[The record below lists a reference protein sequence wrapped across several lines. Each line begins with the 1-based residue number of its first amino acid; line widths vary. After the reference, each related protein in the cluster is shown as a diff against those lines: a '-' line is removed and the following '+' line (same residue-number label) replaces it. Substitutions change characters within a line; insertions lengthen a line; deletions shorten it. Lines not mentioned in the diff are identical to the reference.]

1 MAVREGSARPAA
13 TATPAGA
20 RRVARQ
26 GTPRLAAWAS
36 RPGAVVALRAMSFVS
51 RLLLLAGA
59 AGMALSL
66 VLPWVT
72 IKGIG
77 LELGPIG
84 AEVSPGARTVA
95 GSDTS
100 TWPFV
105 LAIAALVAILAL
117 LKLARRVL
125 LVLGLVVVAGGGAL
139 LYYVSN
145 AVELETDDRGPIAQ
159 LIANAVITSSTGPG
173 TPLLLAS
180 GLAIVVGALLA
191 R

>member
-1 MAVREGSARPAA
+1 
-13 TATPAGA
+13 
-20 RRVARQ
+20 
-26 GTPRLAAWAS
+26 
-36 RPGAVVALRAMSFVS
+36 MSFVS